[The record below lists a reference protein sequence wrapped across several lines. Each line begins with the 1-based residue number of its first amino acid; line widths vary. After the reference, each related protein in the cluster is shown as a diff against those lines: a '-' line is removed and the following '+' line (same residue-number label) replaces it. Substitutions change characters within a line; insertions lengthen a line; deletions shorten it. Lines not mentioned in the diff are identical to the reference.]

1 MSNMTAYHYAVMTKA
16 QADEHAA
23 ETHYGIRVSNDDS
36 TVIAKLP
43 TDVTIPGATM
53 VVLSA
58 LFKYIDD
65 NPDLWSDPTI

>member
-1 MSNMTAYHYAVMTKA
+1 MSRLTAYHYAVMTKA
-16 QADEHAA
+16 QADAHAS
-23 ETHYGIRVSNDDS
+23 ETLYGVRVSSDDS

-43 TDVTIPGATM
+43 STVQIEGATM
-53 VVLSA
+53 MALDP

>member
-1 MSNMTAYHYAVMTKA
+1 MTDVSYHYAVMTKA
-16 QADEHAA
+16 QADEHAS
-23 ETHYGIRVSNDDS
+23 ETLYGIRVSTDDS

-43 TDVTIPGATM
+43 MTVTIPGATM
-53 VVLSA
+53 MALEP